1 MADHDDAT
9 GGGRGESPR
18 AGLDDLEA
26 YRQAVSLYRFYLAL
40 VVATNIAV
48 FAVTGAI
55 LAYVT
60 SLDLESNPTAL
71 LGLVVPF
78 LLNSGTAAVYARGI
92 PEVRAL
98 ARDLRAREDALGM
111 TFHIQGAVLL
121 RLLWVSVV
129 GYSVTLLLLLTTISP
144 IAMPTQILYTSSN
157 FGLEKLICP

>member
-1 MADHDDAT
+1 MADHDDGT
-9 GGGRGESPR
+9 GPRGGGAGG

-40 VVATNIAV
+40 VIATNIAV

-78 LLNSGTAAVYARGI
+78 LLNSGTAAVYARGL
-92 PEVRAL
+92 PEARAL
-98 ARDLRAREDALGM
+98 AKEIRTREHALGL

-121 RLLWVSVV
+121 RLLWVSLA
-129 GYSVTLLLLLTTISP
+129 GYSVVTGIVAVT
-144 IAMPTQILYTSSN
+144 
-157 FGLEKLICP
+157 GLRPFV

>member
-1 MADHDDAT
+1 MADATDKAPARGASPAAELDA
-9 GGGRGESPR
+9 
-18 AGLDDLEA
+18 LEG
-26 YRQAVSLYRFYLAL
+26 YRQAVSLYRFYLAITI
-40 VVATNIAV
+40 ATNIAV

-111 TFHIQGAVLL
+111 TFHIQGEVLL
-121 RLLWVSVV
+121 RLLWVSLA
-129 GYSVTLLLLLTTISP
+129 GYGVMIVL
-144 IAMPTQILYTSSN
+144 IAGA
-157 FGLEKLICP
+157 GLWGAR